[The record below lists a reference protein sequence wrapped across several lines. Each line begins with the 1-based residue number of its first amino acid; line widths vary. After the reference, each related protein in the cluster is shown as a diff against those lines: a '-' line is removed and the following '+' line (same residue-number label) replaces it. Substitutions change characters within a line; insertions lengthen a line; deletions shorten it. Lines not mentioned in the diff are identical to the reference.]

1 MTLNYFFLIVH
12 VVKVIM
18 RINYF
23 IVCML
28 SSIDQEAPSIVRE
41 PFGLHFKAELQC
53 VAVTIFAICFW
64 CQRSYG
70 LNLLREVSKKM
81 VAQLFYFFKE
91 IVCSLSFGPSWC
103 LSIWL
108 RKSSRTKT
116 LWSLFIKNDSLNLE
130 VSNGRDFRH
139 PQFEVYRPIVIRISF
154 YRCAIPFI

>member
-1 MTLNYFFLIVH
+1 MQ
-12 VVKVIM
+12 
-18 RINYF
+18 INYF
-23 IVCML
+23 IVCMQ

-64 CQRSYG
+64 CRRSYG
-70 LNLLREVSKKM
+70 PNLLREVSKKM
-81 VAQLFYFFKE
+81 EAQLFYFFKE

-130 VSNGRDFRH
+130 VSDGRDFGR